1 MMTAVEVD
9 DKILAADRAD
19 YIIFLTIKVVLWL
32 AHTITVFR
40 NATDNLILSRE

>member
-9 DKILAADRAD
+9 DKIPAADRAD
-19 YIIFLTIKVVLWL
+19 YIFLTIKVVLWL